1 MAKVL
6 SYSNSNPKMGAPS
19 TPVKGYKDGGEVVD
33 TRPLV
38 SKTSYRMPSG
48 QMVDRQPIRGGTPVT
63 SQVREGEGLV
73 YDKYD
78 TTLDAFAKAPTVG
91 YGEAAKTTAMP
102 DIAKPGQVTYYGEGQ
117 KAAAEKLTQ
126 ERGAAYN
133 RRLEN
138 AAISSGNAM
147 PGADAVKSLYSAV
160 PALTQKAVQYTLPKA
175 SEKAAMPKAA
185 SSSLTMDSLVK
196 TATML
201 TPKSTLLYASDMI
214 EYAKQRKKK

>member
-6 SYSNSNPKMGAPS
+6 SYKSDNPKMGGTS
-19 TPVKGYKDGGEVVD
+19 VPVKGYKDGGLVVD

-38 SKTSYRMPSG
+38 TKTSYTLPNG
-48 QMVDRQPIRGGTPVT
+48 QVTDRPAIRGSRPVT

-73 YDKYD
+73 YDQYD

-91 YGEAAKTTAMP
+91 YGEAARTTAMP
-102 DIAKPGQVTYYGEGQ
+102 EIAKPGQVTYYGESQ

-126 ERGAAYN
+126 ERNAAYS

-160 PALTQKAVQYTLPKA
+160 PALTQKSVQLTLPEAKKSSKIA
-175 SEKAAMPKAA
+175 PDTLVRTAEMLLPKG
-185 SSSLTMDSLVK
+185 SSLT
-196 TATML
+196 
-201 TPKSTLLYASDMI
+201 ASDLI
-214 EYAKQRKKK
+214 EYAKQRKKKG